1 VSEATREDLRRE
13 EMVLEARPELESTDA
28 VEKDAKGVGYIIN
41 LVAVYALFFIFM
53 IAIAWFGIF
62 SEV

>member
-1 VSEATREDLRRE
+1 MSEATRE
-13 EMVLEARPELESTDA
+13 EMVLEARPELESTDS
-28 VEKDAKGVGYIIN
+28 VEKDAKGVGFIIN
-41 LVAVYALFFIFM
+41 LVAMYALFFIFM